1 MNITTAP
8 EKTGPTSTGP
18 AKRGSL
24 VLLALLLSVGACDR
38 DPASRLELAQQ
49 KVAEND
55 YVTAIIEL
63 KNLLQSS
70 PDNIAARL
78 LLAKVSLA
86 LGDPLAAEK
95 ELNKA
100 LDLGVEASAQTALHY
115 EIQLTLGHHA
125 GILEALDLDGGTD
138 GLSDMQA
145 MEIRGLALLGLGSS
159 LEAETFFRQVLAI
172 DADSARARWGLAGT
186 LDKQGRAEAAQ
197 AELQTLITTH
207 PNYSRGWAL
216 NGQMALRTGR
226 LQGAVDSFKLA
237 AQAAQKEPDR
247 IIEMI
252 SLAGLADAQLG
263 LQDIAS
269 AEPTIGRLRSFAG
282 AMPITRLLVA
292 RLAYAKEDYIGAAG
306 ELERALNSNPADI
319 RAMLLLGAVNMAQG
333 NFAQAELGLS
343 RVVALAPDNQAAH
356 KLLAQTQ
363 LRLSRPEAAIETLAP
378 LLAQS
383 EIDAQVSVFASQ
395 AMLRSGDVDRA
406 IGLLEKTLVAAPGNT
421 DVAINL
427 VAAYLSTGRND
438 DAISLLETMPVDEE
452 DFRREIML
460 AVAYSAEQRSDE
472 AEAQIEGILAEHG
485 DRVDIRNLAGQYY
498 LGHGELDIARG
509 HYAKALEIDPGNTAT
524 RLRLARLE
532 LQARDR
538 EAARQVLEPILNVD
552 PGNLPALMM
561 LADLAA
567 RDNEVDDAV
576 GLLLRAIAADPQASQ
591 PQSMLAR
598 AYIRLGNGPRAEQ
611 AAQEAVKL
619 APDSSRAL
627 ASAGETMLDL
637 GKFRE
642 ALGFYR
648 RAVEI
653 SPASATAYYH
663 LSRAQMAL
671 GDRADGRI
679 SLEQSIELDPDA
691 LSAPMVLAVMEMR
704 DGYPEKALEIAGE
717 LRAKHADNPAVYAL
731 EGDVLMALDRMMEAF
746 AAFQHAYTLRPVS
759 LVAIRA
765 YQSGTQAGQTDAH
778 ELMESWLAD
787 NPDDG
792 AVMTVLAQYRQ
803 GQGDTASAMR
813 GYERAIEINE
823 NNFMA
828 MNNLA
833 WMYLEAGNE
842 QAEELA
848 RKAVELAPESGPVG
862 DTLGWILV
870 ETGKL
875 EEGAGRLEAA
885 AKASPEVLDIRYH
898 LAVAKSRQGETAESI
913 SILNDILADERP
925 FGVRTEAAELL
936 TELEAQ

>member
-1 MNITTAP
+1 
-8 EKTGPTSTGP
+8 
-18 AKRGSL
+18 
-24 VLLALLLSVGACDR
+24 
-38 DPASRLELAQQ
+38 
-49 KVAEND
+49 
-55 YVTAIIEL
+55 
-63 KNLLQSS
+63 
-70 PDNIAARL
+70 
-78 LLAKVSLA
+78 
-86 LGDPLAAEK
+86 
-95 ELNKA
+95 
-100 LDLGVEASAQTALHY
+100 
-115 EIQLTLGHHA
+115 
-125 GILEALDLDGGTD
+125 
-138 GLSDMQA
+138 
-145 MEIRGLALLGLGSS
+145 
-159 LEAETFFRQVLAI
+159 
-172 DADSARARWGLAGT
+172 
-186 LDKQGRAEAAQ
+186 
-197 AELQTLITTH
+197 
-207 PNYSRGWAL
+207 
-216 NGQMALRTGR
+216 
-226 LQGAVDSFKLA
+226 
-237 AQAAQKEPDR
+237 
-247 IIEMI
+247 
-252 SLAGLADAQLG
+252 
-263 LQDIAS
+263 
-269 AEPTIGRLRSFAG
+269 
-282 AMPITRLLVA
+282 
-292 RLAYAKEDYIGAAG
+292 
-306 ELERALNSNPADI
+306 
-319 RAMLLLGAVNMAQG
+319 
-333 NFAQAELGLS
+333 
-343 RVVALAPDNQAAH
+343 
-356 KLLAQTQ
+356 
-363 LRLSRPEAAIETLAP
+363 
-378 LLAQS
+378 
-383 EIDAQVSVFASQ
+383 
-395 AMLRSGDVDRA
+395 
-406 IGLLEKTLVAAPGNT
+406 
-421 DVAINL
+421 
-427 VAAYLSTGRND
+427 
-438 DAISLLETMPVDEE
+438 
-452 DFRREIML
+452 
-460 AVAYSAEQRSDE
+460 
-472 AEAQIEGILAEHG
+472 
-485 DRVDIRNLAGQYY
+485 
-498 LGHGELDIARG
+498 
-509 HYAKALEIDPGNTAT
+509 
-524 RLRLARLE
+524 
-532 LQARDR
+532 
-538 EAARQVLEPILNVD
+538 
-552 PGNLPALMM
+552 
-561 LADLAA
+561 
-567 RDNEVDDAV
+567 
-576 GLLLRAIAADPQASQ
+576 
-591 PQSMLAR
+591 
-598 AYIRLGNGPRAEQ
+598 
-611 AAQEAVKL
+611 
-619 APDSSRAL
+619 
-627 ASAGETMLDL
+627 MLDL

-653 SPASATAYYH
+653 SPVSATAYYH

-913 SILNDILADERP
+913 SILNDILADERS
-925 FGVRTEAAELL
+925 FSVRDEAAELL